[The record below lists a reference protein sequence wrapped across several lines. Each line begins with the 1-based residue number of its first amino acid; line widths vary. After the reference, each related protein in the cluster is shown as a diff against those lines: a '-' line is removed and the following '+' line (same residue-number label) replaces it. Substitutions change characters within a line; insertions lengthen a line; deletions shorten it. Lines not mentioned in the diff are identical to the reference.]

1 MASERSA
8 TSKGIAALPLLLM
21 ALVHLTVTPLRE
33 MFKVE
38 STLMYAWYAIALTL
52 AVILWRK
59 SSMVRDHEFHRSQ
72 VMKRMK
78 KVYDAEEA
86 GVWQSNAALGSEL
99 SADAQLKLQGQV
111 ASIDGE
117 APEMTVDQDDRVDV
131 TMLTDA
137 NHIQRANRSMNGKES
152 FGEQGTD
159 STIGAVRKKSP
170 MDSVLD
176 FLGGLFG
183 RHDAA
188 QRRENRRQSRLQAAA
203 SADPVTAQRPVAP
216 LRTSTQSQEDNTL
229 KLTSMSDEGGID
241 STVNATGEVVMGS
254 GTASEAANVYAWD
267 NPAANS
273 NSNSIESM
281 AMLSTPLSTSAPI
294 IQPVHV
300 QGLRCKGCQNP
311 VPEGERFCPHCG
323 LDV

>member
-1 MASERSA
+1 MAMANEHSA

-21 ALVHLTVTPLRE
+21 SLVHLTVTPLRE

-38 STLMYAWYAIALTL
+38 STLMYVWYAVALIL

-59 SSMVRDHEFHRSQ
+59 SSTVRDHEFHRSQ

-99 SADAQLKLQGQV
+99 SAEAQLKLSGQV
-111 ASIDGE
+111 SSIDGE
-117 APEMTVDQDDRVDV
+117 APEMTVDEDDRVDV

-137 NHIQRANRSMNGKES
+137 NRVQRADR
-152 FGEQGTD
+152 EQGVG

-170 MDSVLD
+170 MDSLLD
-176 FLGGLFG
+176 VVGGIFG

-188 QRRENRRQSRLQAAA
+188 ERRENRRQSRLHAAA
-203 SADPVTAQRPVAP
+203 SADPVIAQRPVAP
-216 LRTSTQSQEDNTL
+216 LRTSNQSQNDSTL

-241 STVNATGEVVMGS
+241 STLNTAGEVVVNTS
-254 GTASEAANVYAWD
+254 NASEPQKTSAWD
-267 NPAANS
+267 KPDSNLNP
-273 NSNSIESM
+273 NSIESM
-281 AMLSTPLSTSAPI
+281 AMFATPLSTSAPI
-294 IQPVHV
+294 NQPAPV
-300 QGLRCKGCQNP
+300 QGNRCKGCQNP